1 MNKIREEVN
10 ISHCTKKIKFS
21 GKDIFSKCKQN
32 SELPSEAPIN
42 CFPGKKYIKPIRVVA
57 KIEAE
62 PL

>member
-1 MNKIREEVN
+1 MF
-10 ISHCTKKIKFS
+10 HTAQKIKFS
-21 GKDIFSKCKQN
+21 AKDFFSKCKQN

>member
-1 MNKIREEVN
+1 MF
-10 ISHCTKKIKFS
+10 HTAQKIKFS

-62 PL
+62 PP